1 MKQEKQTRWVST
13 GQAERKW
20 YVIDAQDMVLGRL
33 ATKVASVIRG
43 KNKPTFSPNADTG
56 DFVIVLNADKVVVT
70 GKRAQLKEY
79 KHHSGYP
86 GGQKIQFYK
95 ELKVKNPEFVV
106 KHAVK
111 GMLPKTRLG
120 NKLIKKLKVYRGAE
134 HPHSAQQPEVLS

>member
-20 YVIDAQDMVLGRL
+20 FVIDAQDMVLGRL

-86 GGQKIQFYK
+86 GGQKTQLYK

-134 HPHSAQQPEVLS
+134 HPHTAQQPEVLS

>member
-86 GGQKIQFYK
+86 GGQKTQLYK

-134 HPHSAQQPEVLS
+134 HPHTAQQPEVLS